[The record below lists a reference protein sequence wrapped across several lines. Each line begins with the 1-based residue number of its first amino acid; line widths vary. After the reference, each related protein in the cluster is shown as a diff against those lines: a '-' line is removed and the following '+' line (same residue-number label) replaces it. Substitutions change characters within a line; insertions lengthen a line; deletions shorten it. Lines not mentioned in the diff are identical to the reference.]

1 MKTISVDL
9 MSGDSACD
17 VRFTAV
23 ERVLQVVSD
32 LHVILVGQQHII
44 QPLIQRCDPA
54 LLDRLTVQVASQ
66 VIDMDEDP
74 RHAMRNK
81 KDSSMRVAIDQVKLG
96 KADAC
101 VSAGNTGALMAT
113 SRFVLKTVPGIDRPA
128 IMTQFPTMQKRRVH
142 VLDLGANVDSK
153 PDHLLQFA
161 IMGSVVASAAY
172 RVERPKVG
180 LLNVGV
186 EEIKGNEQVKQAAIL
201 LQQCSLINYIGYVE
215 GTDLFSDRAD
225 VVVCDGFVGNIALKA
240 VEGTLRLFAD
250 SAKSIFLA
258 NWKSKLASVPAL
270 PLFKALKVKMDPR
283 THNGASFVGL
293 NGIVVKSHGSADEV
307 AFANAIHQAI
317 REVDSHVPG
326 LIGDMLVKLSVD

>member
-32 LHVILVGQQHII
+32 LHVILVGQQDFI

-54 LLDRLTVQVASQ
+54 LLHRLTVQVASQ

-101 VSAGNTGALMAT
+101 GSAGNTGALMAT

-161 IMGSVVASAAY
+161 IMGSVLASAAY

-186 EEIKGNEQVKQAAIL
+186 EEIKGN
-201 LQQCSLINYIGYVE
+201 
-215 GTDLFSDRAD
+215 
-225 VVVCDGFVGNIALKA
+225 
-240 VEGTLRLFAD
+240 
-250 SAKSIFLA
+250 
-258 NWKSKLASVPAL
+258 
-270 PLFKALKVKMDPR
+270 
-283 THNGASFVGL
+283 
-293 NGIVVKSHGSADEV
+293 
-307 AFANAIHQAI
+307 
-317 REVDSHVPG
+317 
-326 LIGDMLVKLSVD
+326 

>member
-32 LHVILVGQQHII
+32 LHVILVGQQDII

-161 IMGSVVASAAY
+161 IMGSVVASAVVL
-172 RVERPKVG
+172 RWC
-180 LLNVGV
+180 
-186 EEIKGNEQVKQAAIL
+186 
-201 LQQCSLINYIGYVE
+201 QCCLWGQDP
-215 GTDLFSDRAD
+215 DL
-225 VVVCDGFVGNIALKA
+225 C
-240 VEGTLRLFAD
+240 
-250 SAKSIFLA
+250 
-258 NWKSKLASVPAL
+258 
-270 PLFKALKVKMDPR
+270 
-283 THNGASFVGL
+283 
-293 NGIVVKSHGSADEV
+293 
-307 AFANAIHQAI
+307 
-317 REVDSHVPG
+317 
-326 LIGDMLVKLSVD
+326 